1 MIIYTMNIDGIT
13 QDTGFTSL
21 RGVCEHYKVSYNSA
35 ARGKRQWFKE
45 NVLSVI
51 TPVQVQKISGRG
63 RKK

>member
-1 MIIYTMNIDGIT
+1 MNIDGIT

-35 ARGKRQWFKE
+35 ARGKRQWFKADKFYTGTM
-45 NVLSVI
+45 LTI
-51 TPVQVQKISGRG
+51 TEVEVHKIIGRG